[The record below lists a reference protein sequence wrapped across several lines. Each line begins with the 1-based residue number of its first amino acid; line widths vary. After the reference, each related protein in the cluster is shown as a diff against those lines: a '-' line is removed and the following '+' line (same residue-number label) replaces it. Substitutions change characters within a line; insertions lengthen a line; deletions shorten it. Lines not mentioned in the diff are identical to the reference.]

1 MIQPGFKRC
10 TIKGFAVERLGW
22 VNLEAVDLWCCVLRC
37 TINVRLIL
45 PSTHT
50 IHLHPTS
57 SRVISITL
65 IPPDFFLL
73 LSSLILLQ
81 LIGKVHSCLCQL
93 TSISLERMQRLL
105 LLLKFSLMA
114 LAHIALMLQL
124 YLERVY
130 TLQCLTK

>member
-22 VNLEAVDLWCCVLRC
+22 VNLKAVDLWCCVLRC
-37 TINVRLIL
+37 TINVRLVL
-45 PSTHT
+45 LGTHT
-50 IHLHPTS
+50 INRNPTD

-65 IPPDFFLL
+65 ISSNSFLL
-73 LSSLILLQ
+73 LSPLILLH
-81 LIGKVHSCLCQL
+81 LIGEIYCRLCQL

-114 LAHIALMLQL
+114 LAHSALVL
-124 YLERVY
+124 
-130 TLQCLTK
+130 

>member
-1 MIQPGFKRC
+1 M
-10 TIKGFAVERLGW
+10 L
-22 VNLEAVDLWCCVLRC
+22 
-37 TINVRLIL
+37 
-45 PSTHT
+45 STHT
-50 IHLHPTS
+50 IHRNPTG

-81 LIGKVHSCLCQL
+81 LIGKIHSCLCQL

-114 LAHIALMLQL
+114 LAHIALVLQL

-130 TLQCLTK
+130 TFQHLT